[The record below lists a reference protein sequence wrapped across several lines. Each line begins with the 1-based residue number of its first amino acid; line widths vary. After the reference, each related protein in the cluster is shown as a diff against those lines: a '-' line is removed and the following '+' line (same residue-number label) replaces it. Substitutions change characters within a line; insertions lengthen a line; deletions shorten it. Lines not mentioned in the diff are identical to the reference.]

1 MAVGSI
7 GMWSFLL
14 GHPRPYRAGLIRDPV
29 GRAAAGHGWIEPV
42 AESLKDLLALFA
54 VEEVGQQTYLGAQPA
69 DRGQQRVHGGQVLGQ
84 AMMAAARTAP
94 QRRLHNLHVSFLRPG
109 NPKTPLHYDV
119 TSLREGRTF
128 STRRVSTSQGGV
140 LIMEALVSFMEP
152 MDGDDYQQPMPDV
165 TAPESL
171 LPIAEQLMPYTAEP
185 YRTQVRH
192 PIFEMRYIDPPPRIS
207 VDGEPPAEAVCRL
220 WMRTDDEV
228 PAEVQRDP
236 LLANCLLAYV
246 SDWTILDPVQIGIGK
261 TWQTLDAMAS
271 LDHAMWFHRP
281 VDFSDWLLYEQRSPS
296 AVAGRGLGYGAI
308 YNRTGELVCTVA
320 QEGYLGRLRRG
331 S

>member
-1 MAVGSI
+1 VG
-7 GMWSFLL
+7 
-14 GHPRPYRAGLIRDPV
+14 
-29 GRAAAGHGWIEPV
+29 AGHGWIEPV
-42 AESLKDLLALFA
+42 AKSLKDILELFA
-54 VEEVGQQTYLGAQPA
+54 VEDVGGHTYLGAQPA
-69 DRGQQRVHGGQVLGQ
+69 DSVERVRVYGGQVVGQ
-84 AMMAAARTAP
+84 AMMAAAHTAP
-94 QRRLHNLHVSFLRPG
+94 QRQLHNLHVSFLRPG
-109 NPKTPLHYDV
+109 NPKIPLQYDV

-140 LIMEALVSFMEP
+140 LVMEALVSFIEP
-152 MDGDDYQQPMPDV
+152 IDGDDYQQPMPDV

-171 LPIAEQLMPYTAEP
+171 VPFADQLIPYAAEEYS
-185 YRTQVRH
+185 TQVRH
-192 PIFEMRYIDPPPRIS
+192 RIFEMRYIDPPPRIS
-207 VDGEPPAEAVCRL
+207 VDGEPPAAAVCRL
-220 WMRTDDEV
+220 WMRADDDV
-228 PAEVQRDP
+228 PAEVRTDP

-271 LDHAMWFHRP
+271 LDHTMWFHRP